1 MKSSLLQILPLI
13 PSEAFCLP
21 AKTTLLSAGETAS
34 KVFFIKEGCV
44 RLWYNNDGKDI
55 TVQFFMPGSMVA
67 SFESFFKE
75 TPSEF
80 SIETILPTTVAVYDK
95 KDIEEYR
102 LSHPGQLDI
111 ALDFAIDRARNYIHL
126 FLSRIKDTPQQ
137 RYKDLLEEAPEI
149 VASIPQH
156 YIASYLGITSV
167 SLSRIRKRLSQE

>member
-1 MKSSLLQILPLI
+1 MKSDLRQILSLI
-13 PSEAFCLP
+13 PSETFYLA

-34 KVFFIKEGCV
+34 KVYLIKEGCV

-55 TVQFFMPGSMVA
+55 TCQFFMPGSMVA
-67 SFESFFKE
+67 SFESFSKE

-80 SIETILPTTVAVYDK
+80 TIETILPTTVEVYDK

-102 LSHPGQLDI
+102 LSHPEQLDI
-111 ALDFAIDRARNYIHL
+111 ALNFALDRANNYVHL

-137 RYKDLLEEAPEI
+137 RYKDLLEQAPEI

-167 SLSRIRKRLSQE
+167 SLSRIRKRISQK

>member
-21 AKTTLLSAGETAS
+21 AKTTLLSAGETAA

-111 ALDFAIDRARNYIHL
+111 ALDFAIDRARNYVHL
-126 FLSRIKDTPQQ
+126 FLSRIKDTAQQ
-137 RYKDLLEEAPEI
+137 RYKDL
-149 VASIPQH
+149 
-156 YIASYLGITSV
+156 
-167 SLSRIRKRLSQE
+167 QE